1 MSKAPPK
8 AQRIGVFV
16 DVQNMY
22 YSARH
27 IYNSKVNFKALLN
40 EAVQGRTLVRAIA
53 YVIRT
58 EDLSREEFF
67 KVLGNLGYE
76 VQAKDVQIFADG
88 SKKGDWDIGIAMDM
102 IEMAPRLDT
111 LVLVSGD
118 GDFVPLVE
126 HLKRAL
132 GCRVEVIAF
141 GKSASGKLREAADEF
156 TDIDANPKKFLIT
169 HARMPPR
176 PTGAPEGQL
185 ETHHKGMVPREL
197 PARQAPPRIAP
208 APQPRGVDQRA
219 RGQRR

>member
-1 MSKAPPK
+1 MPAKPPK
-8 AQRIGVFV
+8 AQRVGVFV

-22 YSARH
+22 YSGRH
-27 IYNSKVNFKALLN
+27 IYNAKVNFKVLLN
-40 EAVQGRTLVRAIA
+40 EAIDGRTLVRAIA

-58 EDLSREEFF
+58 EDLAREEFF

-76 VQAKDVQIFADG
+76 VQAKDVQTFADG

-141 GKSASGKLREAADEF
+141 GKSTSGKLRDAADQF
-156 TDIDANPKKFLIT
+156 TDLDANPKKFLIAKERQPQ
-169 HARMPPR
+169 ARAPPG
-176 PTGAPEGQL
+176 PL
-185 ETHHKGMVPREL
+185 ETHHM
-197 PARQAPPRIAP
+197 
-208 APQPRGVDQRA
+208 GVDKSA
-219 RGQRR
+219 RSHRR

>member
-1 MSKAPPK
+1 MAAKPPK
-8 AQRIGVFV
+8 AQRVGVFV

-27 IYNSKVNFKALLN
+27 VYNAKVNFKALLN
-40 EAVQGRTLVRAIA
+40 EAVEGRTLVRALA

-67 KVLGNLGYE
+67 KVLENLGYE
-76 VQAKDVQIFADG
+76 VRAKDVQIFIDG

-126 HLKRAL
+126 HLQRAL

-141 GKSASGKLREAADEF
+141 GKSTSGKLREAADKF
-156 TDIDANPKKFLIT
+156 TDLDSNPRKFLI
-169 HARMPPR
+169 AGMRPPR
-176 PTGAPEGQL
+176 PTGAPAGELEMHHEG
-185 ETHHKGMVPREL
+185 MAPREL
-197 PARQAPPRIAP
+197 PARQAP
-208 APQPRGVDQRA
+208 QHKGVDRSA

>member
-1 MSKAPPK
+1 MK
-8 AQRIGVFV
+8 AQQRAQRVGVFV

-40 EAVQGRTLVRAIA
+40 EAVNARTLVRAIA

-58 EDLSREEFF
+58 EDAAREEFF
-67 KVLGNLGYE
+67 KVLENLGYE
-76 VQAKDVQIFADG
+76 VEAKDIQIFVDG

-111 LVLVSGD
+111 LVLISGD

-126 HLKRAL
+126 HLQRAM

-141 GKSASGKLREAADEF
+141 GKSASGKLREAADQF
-156 TDIDANPKKFLIT
+156 TDIDANPRTFMIAGASK
-169 HARMPPR
+169 PR
-176 PTGAPEGQL
+176 PTPSGPI
-185 ETHHKGMVPREL
+185 ETHHMGVGKN
-197 PARQAPPRIAP
+197 ARN
-208 APQPRGVDQRA
+208 
-219 RGQRR
+219 QRR

>member
-1 MSKAPPK
+1 MTRAQPK
-8 AQRIGVFV
+8 AQRVGVFV

-27 IYNSKVNFKALLN
+27 IYNSKVNFKALLAN
-40 EAVQGRTLVRAIA
+40 AVDGRTLVRALA

-67 KVLGNLGYE
+67 KVLENLGYE
-76 VQAKDVQIFADG
+76 VQAKDVQTFADG

-141 GKSASGKLREAADEF
+141 GKSASGKLRDAADHF
-156 TDIDANPKKFLIT
+156 TDIDAESRKYLIAG
-169 HARMPPR
+169 ARPPR
-176 PTGAPEGQL
+176 PAGPAGEL
-185 ETHHKGMVPREL
+185 EMHHKGMVPREL
-197 PARQAPPRIAP
+197 PRQAPPRIAP
-208 APQPRGVDQRA
+208 APQKGVDRA
-219 RGQRR
+219 RSQRR